1 MPKGLRRVPVVEK
14 AADKSAAYIIT
25 PARPGK
31 KAHRRDMVFS
41 SEDVRGVIG
50 DKNLAKLKTLPVD
63 STMDSKGNAKVTKAG
78 QAKYAKKR
86 RAAAKAKATVDKA
99 GKDAIELVRRKK
111 STYRDDYK
119 D

>member
-1 MPKGLRRVPVVEK
+1 MPKGTRRIPVVEK
-14 AADKSAAYIIT
+14 AVAKSHAYIVT

-31 KAHRRDMVFS
+31 KREVVFS
-41 SEDVRGVIG
+41 PKAVRGVIG
-50 DKNLAKLKTLPVD
+50 DKNLSKLKTLPVD

-78 QAKYAKKR
+78 QAEYSKKR

-99 GKDAIELVRRKK
+99 GKDAIEMMRRKK